1 MRPGGRSDL
10 GGEQT
15 QRPEHE
21 RMSAAP
27 RRTPVQKSPYGMCAC
42 CRAVPK
48 LVKAEV
54 SWEGTGRGTRRS
66 AGVGDQASGER
77 LAEITPGRTSG
88 QQGLAAPGQEWLAE
102 RHQGRQES

>member
-48 LVKAEV
+48 LVKADV
-54 SWEGTGRGTRRS
+54 SWEVTGRCTRRS

-77 LAEITPGRTSG
+77 FAEITPGRTSG
-88 QQGLAAPGQEWLAE
+88 QQGLAATCKDWRPE
-102 RHQGRQES
+102 RKQRVPEA

>member
-42 CRAVPK
+42 CRAAPK
-48 LVKAEV
+48 LAKAEV
-54 SWEGTGRGTRRS
+54 SWEVTGRCTWRKICGDNAGKDLSPAGFRS
-66 AGVGDQASGER
+66 NLQR
-77 LAEITPGRTSG
+77 LAPRAKAESARGVRSG
-88 QQGLAAPGQEWLAE
+88 A
-102 RHQGRQES
+102 